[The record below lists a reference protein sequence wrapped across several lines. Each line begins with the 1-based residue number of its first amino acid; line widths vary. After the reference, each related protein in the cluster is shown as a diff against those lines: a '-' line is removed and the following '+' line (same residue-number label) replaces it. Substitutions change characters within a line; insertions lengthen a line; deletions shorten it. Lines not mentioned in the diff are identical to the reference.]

1 MVRRGTV
8 KETEIAAAVV
18 RWLVD
23 MEWTVYQEVSLGGRV
38 IDLVAT
44 RGPLVWAI
52 ECKVSLGLAV
62 LEQAYGLLGYAHY
75 VSVAVREPTSEDS
88 VVRWFAEQVVAA
100 EHGIGVLEVG
110 ETYNE
115 DYTAKELVAET
126 KLAPKLWR
134 RVRPIENA
142 EAAQLFQKLR
152 PMEHRKERREPYLRE
167 LLTEAQRDHAPAGN
181 NRGQRWSPF
190 VGTCAAVREYV
201 AEHPGCLAAEC
212 MRGVQHHYRNES
224 TARNSMVQWVDLGK
238 VPGVAQR
245 RDGHA
250 IRWWPREDTTN
261 LQS

>member
-100 EHGIGVLEVG
+100 EHGIGVIERDVEHAVG
-110 ETYNE
+110 DE
-115 DYTAKELVAET
+115 
-126 KLAPKLWR
+126 
-134 RVRPIENA
+134 
-142 EAAQLFQKLR
+142 
-152 PMEHRKERREPYLRE
+152 PMAR
-167 LLTEAQRDHAPAGN
+167 APAG
-181 NRGQRWSPF
+181 GLGFQL
-190 VGTCAAVREYV
+190 V
-201 AEHPGCLAAEC
+201 
-212 MRGVQHHYRNES
+212 HHG
-224 TARNSMVQWVDLGK
+224 L
-238 VPGVAQR
+238 GVAQAHQQATRGAGRVLQDVHAEQHRHGRAFAAR
-245 RDGHA
+245 RHGDPAVAHRTAVHGSLSHQQA
-250 IRWWPREDTTN
+250 
-261 LQS
+261 